1 MMILPVRDNSTRS
14 MMSTGSDLVNTPP
27 KQAGDNPTEAECMA
41 LRPEDVICTK
51 GRITKNHPGN
61 MRYDAMI
68 QQNRERYQACQFRG
82 DKTRITHEII
92 DTVTESGGR
101 FLKFDSESREWS
113 ELTKNLQREKVSH
126 ALRSSRRSSLS
137 STGKTNK
144 RRASSSSSRGS
155 VTSASLGN
163 VVVDTT
169 TDNTMTSEEN
179 ERVQA
184 VFRAQQEI
192 LRRYHLQAEDESFS
206 VDDSLST

>member
-1 MMILPVRDNSTRS
+1 
-14 MMSTGSDLVNTPP
+14 MS
-27 KQAGDNPTEAECMA
+27 
-41 LRPEDVICTK
+41 LRPEDVVCTK

-68 QQNRERYQACQFRG
+68 QQNKERYQACQFRG

-101 FLKFDSESREWS
+101 FLKFDAESREWS
-113 ELTKNLQREKVSH
+113 ELTKSLQREKVSH

-137 STGKTNK
+137 STGKANK
-144 RRASSSSSRGS
+144 RRASASSSRGS
-155 VTSASLGN
+155 ITSATSET
-163 VVVDTT
+163 VAVDATAVS
-169 TDNTMTSEEN
+169 TMTSEET

-184 VFRAQQEI
+184 VYRAQQEI

-206 VDDSLST
+206 VDDSMSI